1 MHPIIMFFCLVFI
14 ISMKVDSIRDLVYM
28 FRSPLT
34 LYFDQC
40 IEVCPLYQ
48 IQLVC
53 VHKHNLGVK
62 YYLLV
67 GCLFVTYSQIDIP
80 MIFGLVFI
88 LDKRLYNS

>member
-1 MHPIIMFFCLVFI
+1 
-14 ISMKVDSIRDLVYM
+14 MKVDSIRDLVCM

-40 IEVCPLYQ
+40 REVCPLYQ
-48 IQLVC
+48 MC